1 MTPDEERLRQF
12 GAMIGRLIRKEDLG
26 RAEAKECWRQICM
39 REQPDLQQGAFMA
52 ALAAKP
58 ETLDE
63 IAGTFDAL
71 YEYDTT
77 KVAIDTPEP
86 IIDNAGSGGDTL
98 KTFNIST
105 AAAIVAAACGLY
117 VVRHCSRG
125 TTSNCGAVDVIE
137 ALGVDVEC
145 EPDIPKQAIERVGIC
160 AWNGFVKWLRPTFLA
175 RAPQEIRFGNTV
187 NFVGPLLTP
196 TMPKYKVMGVKS
208 LEAVD
213 FMARLLRE
221 LGTQRAF
228 VMHGLDAESGRG
240 MDELSTLGASHIA
253 ELRPDGSIASSVVT
267 PRELGLPVARY
278 EDVASSREVPRE
290 ALTLLRVIA
299 GDGDGPREDI
309 VCLNAAPLLYVM
321 ERTPD
326 LVDGVAMA
334 RAAIRDG
341 RAMQKLRDWV
351 TWQNADP
358 GAGLTTLERMLAQI

>member
-12 GAMIGRLIRKEDLG
+12 GAMIGRLIRKENLS

-105 AAAIVAAACGLY
+105 AAAIVGAACGLY

-145 EPDIPKQAIERVGIC
+145 EPDIPKQAIERIGIC
-160 AWNGFVKWLRPTFLA
+160 AWNGFVQWLRPTFLA

-196 TMPKYKVMGVKS
+196 TMPKYKVMGVEIARCRGFRWHGCCAS
-208 LEAVD
+208 LGSNALSSCTGSMPKAAAAWTNCRRSE
-213 FMARLLRE
+213 LL
-221 LGTQRAF
+221 T
-228 VMHGLDAESGRG
+228 
-240 MDELSTLGASHIA
+240 
-253 ELRPDGSIASSVVT
+253 
-267 PRELGLPVARY
+267 
-278 EDVASSREVPRE
+278 
-290 ALTLLRVIA
+290 
-299 GDGDGPREDI
+299 
-309 VCLNAAPLLYVM
+309 
-321 ERTPD
+321 
-326 LVDGVAMA
+326 
-334 RAAIRDG
+334 
-341 RAMQKLRDWV
+341 
-351 TWQNADP
+351 
-358 GAGLTTLERMLAQI
+358 